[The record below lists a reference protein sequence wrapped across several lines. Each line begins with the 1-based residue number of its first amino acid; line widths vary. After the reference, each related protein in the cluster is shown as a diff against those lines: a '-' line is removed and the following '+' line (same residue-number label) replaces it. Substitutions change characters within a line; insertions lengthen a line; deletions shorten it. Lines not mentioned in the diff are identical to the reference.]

1 MCKFLGYLEKHYFY
15 VKTDVVKFG
24 ITFGKIW
31 TTFIPMSGH
40 TESKPKTRNFLDK
53 ESFEFLLL
61 TVQMVKE
68 PILNGEGF
76 SVTTFG
82 EI

>member
-1 MCKFLGYLEKHYFY
+1 
-15 VKTDVVKFG
+15 
-24 ITFGKIW
+24 
-31 TTFIPMSGH
+31 MSGH